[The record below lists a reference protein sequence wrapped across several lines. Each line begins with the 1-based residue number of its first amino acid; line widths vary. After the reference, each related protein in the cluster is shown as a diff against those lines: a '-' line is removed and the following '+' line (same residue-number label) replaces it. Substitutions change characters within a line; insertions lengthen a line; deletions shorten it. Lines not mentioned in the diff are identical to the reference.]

1 MGRLKRSEGKYH
13 NSGIEDI
20 TLLSI
25 PHLEIYLTQKRG
37 ERKLRVNE
45 VITILKS
52 MRTRDTK

>member
-1 MGRLKRSEGKYH
+1 MGLWSKVEGLRRSEGKYH

-45 VITILKS
+45 GIPYTIG
-52 MRTRDTK
+52 